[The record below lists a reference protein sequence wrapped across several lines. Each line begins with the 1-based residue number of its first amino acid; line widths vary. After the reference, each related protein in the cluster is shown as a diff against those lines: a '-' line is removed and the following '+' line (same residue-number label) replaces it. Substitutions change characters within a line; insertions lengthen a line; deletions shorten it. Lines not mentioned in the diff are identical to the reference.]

1 MDSLGVRMYATPP
14 RVNGSYA
21 LERYENLAG
30 WLRAMG
36 IRDFALHAVNI

>member
-1 MDSLGVRMYATPP
+1 MDSLGVRMFATLPP

-36 IRDFALHAVNI
+36 IRDFVGYGRL

>member
-36 IRDFALHAVNI
+36 IRDLVVIVV